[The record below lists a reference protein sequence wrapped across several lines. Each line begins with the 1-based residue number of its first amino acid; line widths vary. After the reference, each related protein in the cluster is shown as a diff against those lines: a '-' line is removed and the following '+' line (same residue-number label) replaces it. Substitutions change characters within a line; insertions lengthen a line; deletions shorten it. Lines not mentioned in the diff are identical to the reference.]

1 MASCIALDVLRP
13 ILLRS
18 DSNFMKGGDTL
29 FLLLSA
35 PSSGTLTS
43 ILSAATE
50 LVTWIVATLGSF
62 LTFITSNPV
71 ILVLFLMMLVSFAVG
86 VLFRIWRSTGV

>member
-1 MASCIALDVLRP
+1 MIYPFFATAS
-13 ILLRS
+13 S
-18 DSNFMKGGDTL
+18 T
-29 FLLLSA
+29 A
-35 PSSGTLTS
+35 PSGSLTQ

-50 LVTWIVATLGSF
+50 LGTWIISMVGQF

-86 VLFRIWRSTGV
+86 ILFRVWRSTGV

>member
-1 MASCIALDVLRP
+1 MTYLFSAIAGTPPASG
-13 ILLRS
+13 S
-18 DSNFMKGGDTL
+18 
-29 FLLLSA
+29 
-35 PSSGTLTS
+35 LTQ

-50 LVTWIVATLGSF
+50 LGTWIISMVGQF

-86 VLFRIWRSTGV
+86 ILFRVWRSTGV

>member
-1 MASCIALDVLRP
+1 MTFFHSFLVLPFIGAS
-13 ILLRS
+13 S
-18 DSNFMKGGDTL
+18 GGD
-29 FLLLSA
+29 
-35 PSSGTLTS
+35 SSSLQS

-50 LVTWIVATLGSF
+50 LATWIITTIGSF

-86 VLFRIWRSTGV
+86 ILFRIWRSTGV

>member
-1 MASCIALDVLRP
+1 MFIIYFSALVASGGT
-13 ILLRS
+13 
-18 DSNFMKGGDTL
+18 DSSS
-29 FLLLSA
+29 LSA
-35 PSSGTLTS
+35 

-50 LVTWIVATLGSF
+50 LATWIITTIGSF

-86 VLFRIWRSTGV
+86 ILFRIWRSTGV

>member
-1 MASCIALDVLRP
+1 MLFVMNMMTAL
-13 ILLRS
+13 S
-18 DSNFMKGGDTL
+18 ST
-29 FLLLSA
+29 
-35 PSSGTLTS
+35 PSSGSLGS

-50 LVTWIVATLGSF
+50 LVTWIISAIGSF
-62 LTFITSNPV
+62 LTFIIDNPV